1 MVNGVSG
8 EFVNGIMFSPDGIT
22 LPNGLVLQYHGLR
35 QTPEGFE
42 YINDAR
48 MYREMLKA
56 RMLGEELPAN
66 KWTKIYGGK
75 VIENITQALARIVVT
90 EQLLAISMRYK
101 VVLQVHD
108 EIVISV
114 DESEVEEAK
123 AFMEQVMSTPPPWA
137 LDLPVA
143 CESAS
148 GPTYGDCK

>member
-1 MVNGVSG
+1 
-8 EFVNGIMFSPDGIT
+8 
-22 LPNGLVLQYHGLR
+22 
-35 QTPEGFE
+35 
-42 YINDAR
+42 